1 MSQLLNKAKEYLYEN
16 KKYFIIGA
24 VLLVTAIIAYDVFS
38 SGNIGNGFGQTREQL
53 KSATNTN
60 AGAGQALSE
69 SKRLTGEVRQ
79 ANTNIQQSN
88 NAIRSTIDES
98 RAVNKSNAE
107 LIAECQSIIRK
118 ARSGK

>member
-1 MSQLLNKAKEYLYEN
+1 MLEKIIQN

-24 VLLVTAIIAYDVFS
+24 VLLVACLIAWNVWS
-38 SGNIGNGFGQTREQL
+38 NGNIGTGFGQTREQL

-60 AGAGQALSE
+60 AGAGQAVSE

-107 LIAECQSIIRK
+107 LIAECQSIVRK